1 MTAAAASGA
10 GTRLSDNEQR
20 PIWPALCGQARH
32 WLVSREERGG
42 RITSGSEAANRRSR
56 KRRSRLRLRNLR
68 ICNCVCRP
76 DAERGRGDNTCQTDD
91 PEFTHCDCP
100 FVPCESALTSHR
112 THPRPVI
119 AVTKWR
125 KSPHPVPPTTTQSR
139 SILHNTRAI
148 RQPQSLVTAQLA
160 LAAPG

>member
-10 GTRLSDNEQR
+10 GTRLCDNEQR

-42 RITSGSEAANRRSR
+42 QLIFSQNRESEEPKTPQPPPPSQPSNLQLCLPTRRRVAATIPAKPMIPS
-56 KRRSRLRLRNLR
+56 LR
-68 ICNCVCRP
+68 IVIV
-76 DAERGRGDNTCQTDD
+76 
-91 PEFTHCDCP
+91 P
-100 FVPCESALTSHR
+100 FVPCESALSSHR

-160 LAAPG
+160 LAVPG